1 MQERIIGKRV
11 LNVFLMFVITITA
24 IGIIGYEKAL
34 WLDQLL
40 SVILICITFF
50 VLFLFV
56 LEHHRA
62 MKLISNNAGTDFR
75 KVLKGYLIAA
85 IAAVVCAAMP
95 EFLRPVI
102 VIPICMLAFSNQGLA
117 LCVGIFWDAILALMA
132 GFHVQELVLCCLMT
146 LFGAML
152 AEAMQ
157 YSRILWY
164 NVIIFCLCTML
175 PGIFYYLSYQ
185 EVRISLFFL
194 GATEGAF
201 LCSLLAVL
209 FHRAVKD
216 RDAEITTQLDDIIDA
231 SFPLAKE
238 LARFSK
244 KDYKHARR
252 VSELAGD
259 CAKAV
264 DADEKVCRA
273 AGFYYRIGILR
284 GETIRESGVR
294 IAEEQ
299 CFPESVIQI
308 INEYKGE
315 ETLPS
320 TVESAI
326 IQMVDGVMK
335 KVEVL
340 DQTTMSSEWNQDM
353 VIYQTLNEFS
363 TNGMY
368 DNAGMSMNMFLKIRE
383 YLVQEGD
390 LL

>member
-1 MQERIIGKRV
+1 M
-11 LNVFLMFVITITA
+11 
-24 IGIIGYEKAL
+24 
-34 WLDQLL
+34 
-40 SVILICITFF
+40 
-50 VLFLFV
+50 
-56 LEHHRA
+56 
-62 MKLISNNAGTDFR
+62 
-75 KVLKGYLIAA
+75 
-85 IAAVVCAAMP
+85 
-95 EFLRPVI
+95 
-102 VIPICMLAFSNQGLA
+102 
-117 LCVGIFWDAILALMA
+117 
-132 GFHVQELVLCCLMT
+132 
-146 LFGAML
+146 
-152 AEAMQ
+152 
-157 YSRILWY
+157 
-164 NVIIFCLCTML
+164 
-175 PGIFYYLSYQ
+175 
-185 EVRISLFFL
+185 RISLFFL

-201 LCSLLAVL
+201 LCSLLAVF